1 MANEL
6 LDYKNAQI
14 EALQKDRQKNINYLK
29 QLIAYVENP
38 QNSKDDQSPHFL
50 SEGEMLDII
59 VDQLKKLTTI
69 RHRLEGKKLKELGL
83 KIGHL

>member
-1 MANEL
+1 MASEL

-38 QNSKDDQSPHFL
+38 RFTKDDQSSDFL
-50 SEGEMLDII
+50 SEGEMLDIV
-59 VDQLKKLTTI
+59 VDQLKKLTSI
-69 RHRLEGKKLKELGL
+69 RHRLNTPKS
-83 KIGHL
+83 

>member
-1 MANEL
+1 MASEL

-38 QNSKDDQSPHFL
+38 KFTKDDQSIDFL
-50 SEGEMLDII
+50 SEGEMLDIV
-59 VDQLKKLTTI
+59 VDQLKKLTSI
-69 RHRLEGKKLKELGL
+69 RHRLNTPKS
-83 KIGHL
+83 